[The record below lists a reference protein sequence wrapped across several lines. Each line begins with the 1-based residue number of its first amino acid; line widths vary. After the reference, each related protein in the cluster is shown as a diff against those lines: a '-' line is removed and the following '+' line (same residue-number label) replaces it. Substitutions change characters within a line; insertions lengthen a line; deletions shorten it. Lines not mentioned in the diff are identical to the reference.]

1 MKRLIALSVSMLM
14 LGFAAFATDSTGH
27 KIKKTTHHVA
37 TKTKETSHKLG
48 KKIDTGA
55 KKTGHFFKRS
65 ANAVA
70 STVASSQDKSMKGP
84 HGEVVYN
91 GKSGGKYYI
100 AKSGTKV
107 YLKKDKPEVA
117 K

>member
-1 MKRLIALSVSMLM
+1 MWPQKPRKQVIN
-14 LGFAAFATDSTGH
+14 
-27 KIKKTTHHVA
+27 
-37 TKTKETSHKLG
+37 LG
-48 KKIDTGA
+48 KKLIPGQ

-70 STVASSQDKSMKGP
+70 STVATSQDKSMKGP

-107 YLKKDKPEVA
+107 YLKKDKPEEA